1 MLGSRMRCYILEHG
15 VGDTALL
22 VGDELGLPSP
32 STGLPY
38 APQHLSFATQAS
50 CFSISTTLMQV
61 FVIHIGCWYST
72 EQHNLMYFK
81 WLEVGAFHFHSP
93 VQYLKVVCAVFAL
106 SVVFPV

>member
-1 MLGSRMRCYILEHG
+1 MLGSRMRCYILEQG
-15 VGDTALL
+15 VADTALL

-32 STGLPY
+32 SSGLPY

-72 EQHNLMYFK
+72 EQHDLMYSSG
-81 WLEVGAFHFHSP
+81 LRLVHLICTLRYSI
-93 VQYLKVVCAVFAL
+93 
-106 SVVFPV
+106 